1 MIERAVILS
10 SDDAPLDVYQLF
22 ADTGSPESHALA
34 IDDAG
39 ALRGAPSQLDELLSA
54 AVKNHQVD
62 VESLE
67 TAIMKTAV
75 RHAGGNFHA
84 AAKMIGLTYRQL
96 AYRLK
101 ARK

>member
-1 MIERAVILS
+1 
-10 SDDAPLDVYQLF
+10 
-22 ADTGSPESHALA
+22 
-34 IDDAG
+34 
-39 ALRGAPSQLDELLSA
+39 
-54 AVKNHQVD
+54 
-62 VESLE
+62 
-67 TAIMKTAV
+67 MKTAV